1 MSLHKTLPREDTV
14 GGQGEMEEG
23 SRDVQK
29 VPQITHCVQIGSE
42 VGKGAR
48 SDDQR
53 PAVNSLH
60 ETCGDL
66 PTCQTRGSDLVN
78 LPCLLLL

>member
-29 VPQITHCVQIGSE
+29 VPQITIVSRLAVRLE
-42 VGKGAR
+42 R
-48 SDDQR
+48 E
-53 PAVNSLH
+53 PAVM
-60 ETCGDL
+60 TKG
-66 PTCQTRGSDLVN
+66 R
-78 LPCLLLL
+78 LLTACMKPVEIYPPVKPEGAIS